1 MVASRKPV
9 EVKLYFLTVWA
20 SATAVN
26 IGLASLKKIARV
38 CTATHDLP
46 YSCRVALCI
55 VAPLVYQ

>member
-20 SATAVN
+20 SATIN

-38 CTATHDLP
+38 CTATHDLA